1 MNKVQIARKIELRE
15 MKESSDLDALKEV
28 PSNTSWMVNCGFLPP
43 TTDPSIEVN
52 PSQEDDKK
60 KKSSEEDDEDDAPAE
75 ADVGEKEATLID
87 LLYHPITLRTPVQKR
102 RQVHLLKALVQEMKL
117 SFNKRF
123 EEIYKLKLGEM
134 DKIESK
140 NERINEI
147 VAELG
152 TEKSFL
158 KPRWA
163 RGEMPE
169 SVLEVTDD
177 EMTKVPYET
186 EAMKRKRKAEEEER
200 KRREAEAAKD
210 DIGGRAL
217 QDMMGGTLETKK
229 AANPLAM
236 ELVREEWMD
245 ELTFAEMS
253 DEQRVQLEEF
263 EAKQKALIEEKEKQ
277 RKALELELK
286 KLSTEIADA
295 ARLFDEKVDELHEA
309 FLRTAKA
316 VHTQEM
322 YLLRMSLSVMQK
334 AADSKKVAKIEAR
347 LATLS
352 AQKKDMH
359 GRCSSFRTKVDR
371 VKDSFTQLQDADRL
385 MERNFRREMQDK
397 VAATLDQDTLKVL
410 VTLYKKRNL
419 AVREGDGEGGPDGNS
434 QSGSFAR
441 RTSLRRSSINATQR
455 RTMNTASFV
464 GRTSFVGKNGEKD
477 GKASKKAG
485 GGSSAADGKTANP
498 IADAMA
504 QALVDCAKKTS
515 AFDPYAAVDEAA
527 ERKKDSE
534 RVEAPGVLDPERDFP
549 EGFVVDP
556 EVTEQLSQLRIQKI
570 NSENQLSVKSR
581 DLKEMQDQLI
591 ALETQERALEDQI
604 TELENEKSSLAERIQ
619 FYDLNLEVLVAV
631 KQGQDEIVQDPVT
644 TDYSDAMLLNRDVV
658 EVTNE
663 AIVKLG
669 KEKVAILTK
678 IKNFRKNINFMLWE
692 HKFLE
697 ETANNLDEH
706 YTDLH
711 MLRVTKSLQSF
722 IKGGDTANKQKIEIE
737 KAEAKLEHMKV
748 QHADK
753 MHKLEKKMNKI
764 SHQTDERAAEN
775 DRLSEQIAQLKGN
788 VEMRES
794 IHRSRFESGDGGEE
808 DPAQQAAQRM
818 RTITMRRKLIDLARA
833 QTDEIEFLRQ
843 ELDRLR
849 QRTFP
854 SFAHSNN
861 RVNRA
866 GNMDEI
872 GMY

>member
-1 MNKVQIARKIELRE
+1 V
-15 MKESSDLDALKEV
+15 
-28 PSNTSWMVNCGFLPP
+28 
-43 TTDPSIEVN
+43 
-52 PSQEDDKK
+52 
-60 KKSSEEDDEDDAPAE
+60 
-75 ADVGEKEATLID
+75 
-87 LLYHPITLRTPVQKR
+87 
-102 RQVHLLKALVQEMKL
+102 
-117 SFNKRF
+117 
-123 EEIYKLKLGEM
+123 
-134 DKIESK
+134 
-140 NERINEI
+140 
-147 VAELG
+147 
-152 TEKSFL
+152 
-158 KPRWA
+158 
-163 RGEMPE
+163 
-169 SVLEVTDD
+169 
-177 EMTKVPYET
+177 
-186 EAMKRKRKAEEEER
+186 
-200 KRREAEAAKD
+200 
-210 DIGGRAL
+210 
-217 QDMMGGTLETKK
+217 
-229 AANPLAM
+229 
-236 ELVREEWMD
+236 
-245 ELTFAEMS
+245 
-253 DEQRVQLEEF
+253 
-263 EAKQKALIEEKEKQ
+263 
-277 RKALELELK
+277 
-286 KLSTEIADA
+286 
-295 ARLFDEKVDELHEA
+295 
-309 FLRTAKA
+309 
-316 VHTQEM
+316 
-322 YLLRMSLSVMQK
+322 
-334 AADSKKVAKIEAR
+334 
-347 LATLS
+347 
-352 AQKKDMH
+352 
-359 GRCSSFRTKVDR
+359 
-371 VKDSFTQLQDADRL
+371 
-385 MERNFRREMQDK
+385 
-397 VAATLDQDTLKVL
+397 
-410 VTLYKKRNL
+410 
-419 AVREGDGEGGPDGNS
+419 
-434 QSGSFAR
+434 
-441 RTSLRRSSINATQR
+441 
-455 RTMNTASFV
+455 NTASFV
-464 GRTSFVGKNGEKD
+464 GRSSFAAKEGKGEA
-477 GKASKKAG
+477 GKKKP
-485 GGSSAADGKTANP
+485 GSSNAVPNPAGANP

-504 QALVDCAKKTS
+504 QALQESAAKTS

-527 ERKKDSE
+527 RRKKEAE
-534 RVEAPGVLDPERDFP
+534 RVEAPGVLDPDRDFP

-570 NSENQLSVKSR
+570 NSENQLAVKSR
-581 DLKEMQDQLI
+581 ELKAMQDQLF
-591 ALETQERALEDQI
+591 ALEAQEKAVETQIADLEAEKAGLEDRI
-604 TELENEKSSLAERIQ
+604 ER
-619 FYDLNLEVLVAV
+619 YDVNLEVLVAV

-644 TDYSDAMLLNRDVV
+644 TDYSDAMLVDRSVV

-764 SHQTDERAAEN
+764 SHQTDDRASEN
-775 DRLSEQIAQLKGN
+775 DRLSEQIAQLRGN

-872 GMY
+872 GIY

>member
-1 MNKVQIARKIELRE
+1 MA
-15 MKESSDLDALKEV
+15 
-28 PSNTSWMVNCGFLPP
+28 
-43 TTDPSIEVN
+43 
-52 PSQEDDKK
+52 
-60 KKSSEEDDEDDAPAE
+60 
-75 ADVGEKEATLID
+75 
-87 LLYHPITLRTPVQKR
+87 
-102 RQVHLLKALVQEMKL
+102 
-117 SFNKRF
+117 
-123 EEIYKLKLGEM
+123 
-134 DKIESK
+134 
-140 NERINEI
+140 
-147 VAELG
+147 
-152 TEKSFL
+152 
-158 KPRWA
+158 
-163 RGEMPE
+163 
-169 SVLEVTDD
+169 
-177 EMTKVPYET
+177 
-186 EAMKRKRKAEEEER
+186 
-200 KRREAEAAKD
+200 
-210 DIGGRAL
+210 GRASS
-217 QDMMGGTLETKK
+217 
-229 AANPLAM
+229 
-236 ELVREEWMD
+236 VR
-245 ELTFAEMS
+245 T
-253 DEQRVQLEEF
+253 
-263 EAKQKALIEEKEKQ
+263 
-277 RKALELELK
+277 
-286 KLSTEIADA
+286 
-295 ARLFDEKVDELHEA
+295 
-309 FLRTAKA
+309 
-316 VHTQEM
+316 
-322 YLLRMSLSVMQK
+322 
-334 AADSKKVAKIEAR
+334 
-347 LATLS
+347 
-352 AQKKDMH
+352 
-359 GRCSSFRTKVDR
+359 
-371 VKDSFTQLQDADRL
+371 
-385 MERNFRREMQDK
+385 ERN
-397 VAATLDQDTLKVL
+397 
-410 VTLYKKRNL
+410 
-419 AVREGDGEGGPDGNS
+419 
-434 QSGSFAR
+434 
-441 RTSLRRSSINATQR
+441 
-455 RTMNTASFV
+455 
-464 GRTSFVGKNGEKD
+464 

-534 RVEAPGVLDPERDFP
+534 RVEAPGVLDPDRDFP

-644 TDYSDAMLLNRDVV
+644 TDYSDAMLVNRDVV